1 MVIHIIE
8 KWFPNA
14 LLLSFIVLKLSHN
27 IDWSWIWVL
36 SPFWGNILFQL
47 VIALIVWWVAWEKKR
62 W

>member
-36 SPFWGNILFQL
+36 SPFWGNILYQL
-47 VIALIVWWVAWEKKR
+47 VIAWFAWKKKN
-62 W
+62 